1 MKRIL
6 FFALIAIATLSCT
19 PKSAM
24 ITKAVV
30 LDNKFEESVG
40 QYNTK
45 LVLIEYGVVYYQFSY
60 QNYEIGDTIFVHD
73 PYRNS
78 KIQ

>member
-45 LVLIEYGVVYYQFSY
+45 LVLIEYGVVDYQFSY
-60 QNYEIGDTIFVHD
+60 QNYEIGDTICVHD